1 MTWVLAGAAAAQS
14 FQFSQYNFTQSRV
27 NPAMHGLTRYASAG
41 LDVRNQQTGAD
52 FAIQSNFLSLAYPF
66 LNSSTGTAW
75 SGLNLSV
82 LNDQSGGI
90 FNTNEIA
97 LAYSVNIRLSQ
108 RQTFSLGFRG
118 MYQARSI
125 NLDGLYTGSQY
136 VTDRGFNQSSANGE
150 NLLEVRQSVSTF
162 STGVYWQQTDSKG
175 RVLHHFGLS
184 VFDINKPPD
193 SFFNSGVELSP
204 TFVLLGGF
212 EAYRNGEFH
221 VFPEALITQS
231 HSNTMVNTGL
241 RFQRTIPRPRN
252 QPDDRVEVLTKIVV
266 GRSGIVGFQL
276 HREKFSFGVSYDFPI
291 AGTNPSNQGAL
302 EIGVEIRSLVSTR
315 TQKINARRK
324 KIAEERRKNLAKKT
338 PPVKSTPKATV
349 PETPM
354 KEDTLSLAI
363 STVPP
368 VEVQKATTTS
378 PDTVKIGPKEGT
390 LLQHALQLERVTLH
404 FVFEFNSAELDD
416 ESAVFVDELAVAL
429 EEDQTLNVNIEGHTD
444 NIGSDKFNLR
454 LSQKRAEAV
463 LHRLVKRGISPD
475 RLNAV
480 GKGMREP
487 LNDNN
492 TDENRAQNRRVVITL
507 NHE

>member
-1 MTWVLAGAAAAQS
+1 MAGTAAAQS

-27 NPAMHGLTRYASAG
+27 NPAMHGLTRYASAS
-41 LDVRNQQTGAD
+41 LDHRNQQTGAD

-66 LNSSTGTAW
+66 LNSSTGAAW

-108 RQTFSLGFRG
+108 RQSFSLGFRG

-150 NLLEVRQSVSTF
+150 NMLEVRQSVTTF
-162 STGVYWQQTDSKG
+162 STGIYWQQTDSKG
-175 RVLHHFGLS
+175 KVLHHFGLS
-184 VFDINKPPD
+184 VFDLNKPPD
-193 SFFNSGVELSP
+193 SFLNSGAQLSP

-212 EAYRNGEFH
+212 EAYRNGQFH
-221 VFPEALITQS
+221 ILPEVMITH

-252 QPDDRVEVLTKIVV
+252 QPDDRVEVLTKIVA

-315 TQKINARRK
+315 AQKITARRK

-338 PPVKSTPKATV
+338 PPVKSTPKTMV
-349 PETPM
+349 PKTQG
-354 KEDTLSLAI
+354 KEDTLSIAI
-363 STVPP
+363 STVPL
-368 VEVQKATTTS
+368 VEDRKKTTTP
-378 PDTVKIGPKEGT
+378 PDTVKINAKTET
-390 LLQHALQLERVTLH
+390 LLQHALRLEKVTLH

-416 ESAVFVDELAVAL
+416 ESAEFVDELAVAL
-429 EEDQTLNVNIEGHTD
+429 KEDQTLNVNIEGHTD

-463 LHRLVKRGISPD
+463 LHRLIKHGIAPD
-475 RLNAV
+475 RLNAI

-487 LNDNN
+487 LNNN
-492 TDENRAQNRRVVITL
+492 RTDKGRAQNRRVVITL
-507 NHE
+507 HHQ